1 MVVWNC
7 TGDDYRSGSR
17 AVPKRF
23 RCSSEVVPG
32 RYGDGQGEVPQ
43 RFRCGSEAV
52 HGRLRR
58 GPPSVPLRFWGGSR
72 AATDGS
78 PSGSAAVLRRFTG
91 GYGGVP
97 QRFRCGSEAVRGRFG
112 EGSQATW
119 MLSHWM
125 YRTDLVKN
133 RNKPRVTR
141 NKSCINPW
149 QISGYFVCVCLI
161 IKKKKAVNK
170 LT

>member
-1 MVVWNC
+1 MFTRLFVYGCLKLHWRWLQERFP
-7 TGDDYRSGSR
+7 GGSQ
-17 AVPKRF
+17 AVPLQF
-23 RCSSEVVPG
+23 RGGAGAVRG
-32 RYGDGQGEVPQ
+32 R
-43 RFRCGSEAV
+43 S
-52 HGRLRR
+52 RR
-58 GPPSVPLRFWGGSR
+58 GPPAVPLRFRGGSR
-72 AATDGS
+72 AATEGS
-78 PSGSAAVLRRFTG
+78 PSGSAAVLRRLTG

-161 IKKKKAVNK
+161 IKKKKSC
-170 LT
+170 